1 MRLTTRR
8 LMTAGFAT
16 AIFSG
21 VGLFTAA
28 VAAEPAHID
37 RVSDAASLSGT
48 EESLPGGDLTL
59 PGVAFVVLLGSAG
72 LAWVV
77 RRSAPAHVAV
87 VPAGDDDFAPTTD
100 LTTPRQPA
108 GTKPRVPSP
117 AAA

>member
-1 MRLTTRR
+1 MRLTTRW
-8 LMTAGFAT
+8 LLTAGFAT
-16 AIFSG
+16 AIFSV
-21 VGLFTAA
+21 VGLATA

-77 RRSAPAHVAV
+77 RRSAPAHVAA
-87 VPAGDDDFAPTTD
+87 VPAGNDDFAPTTD

-108 GTKPRVPSP
+108 GTKPRVHSP